1 MTFLNMIR
9 FSSISSFC
17 CASSDIDKLIRQIF
31 TLISSKIIGQ
41 DTFVKDF
48 GLSFLLLKESYIFVK
63 KKCGRYFFWK
73 KLNKDMNRMNL

>member
-1 MTFLNMIR
+1 MTFLNVIR

-63 KKCGRYFFWK
+63 KSVAGISFGKS
-73 KLNKDMNRMNL
+73 LINII

>member
-17 CASSDIDKLIRQIF
+17 YASSDIDKLKMF

-41 DTFVKDF
+41 DTFVKD
-48 GLSFLLLKESYIFVK
+48 LSFLLLKESYIFGK
-63 KKCGRYFFWK
+63 KVWQVFLLEKA
-73 KLNKDMNRMNL
+73 